1 MVSLLNFVIALA
13 INRAGIDLFP
23 ILDILEFRMHY
34 VEPFSD
40 SEIRL
45 SIFGGSHFGSIAFQ
59 QRLFK

>member
-1 MVSLLNFVIALA
+1 MMFLLNFIIALA
-13 INRAGIDLFP
+13 INKVGIDLFP
-23 ILDILEFRMHY
+23 IFNILEFRMYY

-45 SIFGGSHFGSIAFQ
+45 FIFGRSHFGSIVFQ